1 MKKNHF
7 IALLACTILSC
18 NTPAKEDAKVNNDS
32 TPVTA
37 EAAKPAITLP
47 YTATYSSDWTIG
59 NQDNVK
65 IVLDL
70 YKAFEENKI
79 DDAYNQYLADT
90 VTAQNYDAKHLVL
103 SKQAVIKEAKEFR
116 NTFKSVSEE
125 FVAFVPLHSN
135 DKNEDWV
142 GTWMKERVVR
152 NNGTKDSTYY
162 METWHFK
169 DGKVTYRIGFAQ
181 YRGF

>member
-18 NTPAKEDAKVNNDS
+18 NTATKEDTKVNNDS
-32 TPVTA
+32 TPATA
-37 EAAKPAITLP
+37 EATKPAITLP

-59 NQDNVK
+59 NQENVK
-65 IVLDL
+65 TVLDL
-70 YKAFEENKI
+70 YKAFEENRI
-79 DDAYNQYLADT
+79 DEFDKYLADT
-90 VTAQNYDAKHLVL
+90 VVSQSYDAKREVF
-103 SKQAVIKEAKEFR
+103 SKADVIKELKEFR
-116 NTFKSVSEE
+116 NTFQSVSEE

-142 GTWMKERVVR
+142 GTWMKEKVVR
-152 NNGTKDSTYY
+152 KNGTKDSTYY
-162 METWHFK
+162 METWRFK
-169 DGKVTYRIGFAQ
+169 DNKLTSRLGFAQ